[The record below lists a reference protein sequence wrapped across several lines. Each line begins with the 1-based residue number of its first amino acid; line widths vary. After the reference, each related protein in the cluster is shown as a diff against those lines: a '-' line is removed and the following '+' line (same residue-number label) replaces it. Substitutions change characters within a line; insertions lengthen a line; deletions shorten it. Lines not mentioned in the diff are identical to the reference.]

1 MALLDL
7 HVNGRDHRL
16 DLDPDKP
23 LLWTLRDDLG
33 LTGAKYGC
41 GIGECGACTVLV
53 DGVAVRSCMTSVS
66 EAAGTRVLTIE
77 GLFAKTEHPLRRA
90 WLGEEVSQCGYCQ
103 PGQIMNAAELL
114 ARIPDPSSDDVRAA
128 MSGNICRC
136 GTYPRIEKA
145 ILRAAAEVR
154 HE

>member
-1 MALLDL
+1 MSLLEL
-7 HVNGRDHRL
+7 RVNGRVHTIDR
-16 DLDPDKP
+16 DPDTP
-23 LLWTLRDDLG
+23 LLWILRDQLN
-33 LTGAKYGC
+33 LTAAKYGC

-66 EAAGTRVLTIE
+66 EAVGAKILTLE
-77 GLFAKTEHPLRRA
+77 GLFAVDGHPLRRA
-90 WLGEEVSQCGYCQ
+90 WLGEEVSQCGFCQ

-114 ARIPDPSSDDVRAA
+114 GRVADPSSSDVRAA

-136 GTYPRIEKA
+136 GSYPRIEKA
-145 ILRAAAEVR
+145 ILRAAKEMR